1 MSEHFFPTINHQ
13 RFVHAWRSFL
23 FHTRGGRPGTDRCQG
38 SAPGSAPTPMG
49 TRPLLTSHGR
59 STQGPLR
66 LQVQTALLP
75 QAGAFLKT
83 DKAASSEESKAE

>member
-38 SAPGSAPTPMG
+38 SAPGSAPTPVG

-59 STQGPLR
+59 ST
-66 LQVQTALLP
+66 LP